1 MADAFF
7 RLDVPEI
14 GLSIEQN
21 TENVPHDGRY
31 HVVKAGAIVASYPSL
46 KRARDRL
53 QKLKEEAGY
62 QPTLDAA
69 AEKSPAKEHVERL
82 MDAASSY
89 WGASHKFRGGGGK
102 GGRGGI

>member
-1 MADAFF
+1 VADAFF

-14 GLSIEQN
+14 SLSIEQN

-31 HVVKAGAIVASYPSL
+31 HVVKDGVILASYPSL

-53 QKLKEEAGY
+53 QKLKDEAGY
-62 QPTLDAA
+62 QPTQDNA